1 MACPYRSQ
9 VAACPFARAL
19 IAQHGEDYAME
30 VFHSMKG
37 EVAELHRGVQAEPQ
51 ALGSLLHGPD
61 GPLALERADGEK
73 NGEAAMDEAP
83 RPARSLPLAII
94 SLGGAF
100 GPFFR
105 FDPFRRRPARRREEG
120 REMDRGEPA
129 SHEAAGAGEAS
140 SGRCPLRGVY
150 EPVVAAL
157 GAMGMQLRNLK
168 CPAPIVAMRAAVAK
182 TPVARGLRQQVL
194 PTKLLAVAA
203 MAAGERSRLGGGVAQ
218 ER

>member
-73 NGEAAMDEAP
+73 NG
-83 RPARSLPLAII
+83 
-94 SLGGAF
+94 
-100 GPFFR
+100 
-105 FDPFRRRPARRREEG
+105 
-120 REMDRGEPA
+120 
-129 SHEAAGAGEAS
+129 
-140 SGRCPLRGVY
+140 V
-150 EPVVAAL
+150 

-203 MAAGERSRLGGGVAQ
+203 MAAVVNIPFGMAREHTQKFSWQWFVAVHASIPFVGIWRKATAIPKFGIAFTIGAAILGQAIGAHIERSRVEMMQMLEEA
-218 ER
+218 